1 MSFDRVLQARRID
14 SFSQWWE
21 LPAVVIAVVAILAL
35 VFWIYRRDSVELSR
49 GAGIGLAL
57 LRGSA
62 LGCLVAAY
70 LDFER
75 TTEHELVF
83 PSRVAVLVD
92 SSASM
97 TIEDEP
103 PENVDSVSLPASR
116 MNRCEHAINV
126 LESGDFSKRSQRHT
140 KSRYGG
146 LMLTP
151 SRLLFFRLIPLHP
164 PFPMASTTVSNLQ
177 TLS

>member
-1 MSFDRVLQARRID
+1 MPAPFPILLSAATDVVRSRITSARID

-49 GAGIGLAL
+49 SAGIGLAL

-103 PENVDSVSLPASR
+103 PEHISLL
-116 MNRCEHAINV
+116 AINC
-126 LESGDFSKRSQRHT
+126 D
-140 KSRYGG
+140 
-146 LMLTP
+146 
-151 SRLLFFRLIPLHP
+151 
-164 PFPMASTTVSNLQ
+164 
-177 TLS
+177 